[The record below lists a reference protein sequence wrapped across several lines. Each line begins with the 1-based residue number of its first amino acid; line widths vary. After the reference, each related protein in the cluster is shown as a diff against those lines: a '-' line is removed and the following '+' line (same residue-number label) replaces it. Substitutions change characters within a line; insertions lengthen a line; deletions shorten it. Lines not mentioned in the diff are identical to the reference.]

1 MKNEKEEKMEQA
13 LRYMEKFL
21 NDEKIREQYDM
32 ANDALYYAKMDGIE
46 QGIAQGIAQGI
57 EQGVEQRNVEIAK
70 KLLAKNSALEEIME
84 LTELSEK
91 EIMKLKEEY

>member
-1 MKNEKEEKMEQA
+1 
-13 LRYMEKFL
+13 
-21 NDEKIREQYDM
+21 M

-70 KLLAKNSALEEIME
+70 KLLAKNSTLEEIME

>member
-1 MKNEKEEKMEQA
+1 MQNKEEKMEQA

-46 QGIAQGIAQGI
+46 QG
-57 EQGVEQRNVEIAK
+57 VEKRNVEIAK
-70 KLLAKNSALEEIME
+70 KLLAKSSTLEEIME

-91 EIMKLKEEY
+91 EIMKLKEDE